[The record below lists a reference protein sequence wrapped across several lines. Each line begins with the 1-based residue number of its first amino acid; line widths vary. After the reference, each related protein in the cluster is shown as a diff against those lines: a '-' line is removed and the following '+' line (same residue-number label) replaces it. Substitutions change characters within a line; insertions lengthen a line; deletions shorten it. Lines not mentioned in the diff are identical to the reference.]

1 MTKLYY
7 TIFNLI
13 ALTAIIFVVVD
24 SSYRIIRK
32 QVGQE
37 VTNEISIKAN
47 SDIKSYRKPPLR
59 NYDVISKKNIFS
71 KIEKLPEK
79 EEIPEIDTLEPTT
92 LKITLRGT
100 APTSDPNTSAAFIE
114 DKSKRSED
122 MYKIGDSIQNAII
135 KKILRGKIVLK
146 VGDREEI
153 LMMDE
158 PTSGESSDV
167 RSITPRRT
175 PERRVPSRTI
185 TVRRNDI
192 DRSLTDINELLSEA
206 SIRPHFKDGE
216 PDGLAITGVKANS
229 IFRKMGFRNGDIVK
243 GIGGNEIKTPEDLI
257 GLYNDLKS
265 ETEVS
270 LEIIRRGRERIHNI
284 RIR

>member
-13 ALTAIIFVVVD
+13 ALTAIIFVVID

-37 VTNEISIKAN
+37 VTNEISIKAD

-71 KIEKLPEK
+71 KIEKLSEK

-100 APTSDPNTSAAFIE
+100 APTSDPSISAAFIE

-167 RSITPRRT
+167 RSITQRT
-175 PERRVPSRTI
+175 PERRVPRRTI